1 MTNKQTAEEPTAPA
15 YETVL
20 PTDTED
26 AQLVASDVP
35 DVLANTVEVEEPAEV
50 SAADTEGRLSAWLYQ
65 SGQPP
70 RRVALEGLESAR
82 AADGG
87 FLWVQ
92 IWGYSRQEMWSLAQ
106 SLHLNRDAVSITLE
120 SWQRP
125 RLDISPDGYF
135 VTATLPRIDAE
146 ARRVFAGEVD
156 LFVGRNLL
164 VSAHKQPPVLSK
176 RIRARAR
183 LAPDDLRADPSFL
196 VYIILDELIA
206 YYERLGEHVDDEV
219 EKLEER
225 ALTDTSDIYLEE
237 VLRLKRY
244 VFALNRLA
252 DHHREVFVGF
262 LRPDFPFQF
271 PDSVR
276 PYFSQLHERLMH
288 VLDELADAKQGVNG
302 AFDIYVSRVSHR
314 TNRIIRTLTVIS
326 GLLLPITVILTFF
339 SALAQVTPVYRAV
352 GVFLMVAL
360 ILFAGVVG
368 LWIFDHKQWIHLRP
382 RHAPPPTTMA
392 SLRTDDEE

>member
-1 MTNKQTAEEPTAPA
+1 MAEELTAPGD
-15 YETVL
+15 E
-20 PTDTED
+20 
-26 AQLVASDVP
+26 LVA
-35 DVLANTVEVEEPAEV
+35 AEDRDGA
-50 SAADTEGRLSAWLYQ
+50 AADDYRAIFEATGDGVIIADMDGNLVDVN
-65 SGQPP
+65 P
-70 RRVALEGLESAR
+70 ALCR
-82 AADGG
+82 MH
-87 FLWVQ
+87 
-92 IWGYSRQEMWSLAQ
+92 GYSRQEMWSLAQ

-225 ALTDTSDIYLEE
+225 ALTDTSDI
-237 VLRLKRY
+237 
-244 VFALNRLA
+244 
-252 DHHREVFVGF
+252 
-262 LRPDFPFQF
+262 
-271 PDSVR
+271 
-276 PYFSQLHERLMH
+276 
-288 VLDELADAKQGVNG
+288 
-302 AFDIYVSRVSHR
+302 
-314 TNRIIRTLTVIS
+314 
-326 GLLLPITVILTFF
+326 
-339 SALAQVTPVYRAV
+339 
-352 GVFLMVAL
+352 
-360 ILFAGVVG
+360 
-368 LWIFDHKQWIHLRP
+368 
-382 RHAPPPTTMA
+382 
-392 SLRTDDEE
+392 